1 MTGPDVVDTTTLLA
15 VDAGFQACGWIACAL
30 FCVRL
35 ARSGEWREPLA
46 RTPRNWVGPSAV
58 EIVLVLLVFLVL
70 SRIAVSLSGATPGAL
85 DAEGSAGWH
94 RAVLASD
101 VAKLAV
107 AALSIALLARRGAL
121 KAAANAPRFPA
132 KAPAVAIIA
141 AAAAVALCSLQLL
154 AGKIAWRLLD
164 PAAEQPVHAALE
176 ALERSAWGEWGRTHL
191 FLAAVIVAPLFEETV
206 FRGLLLSSLLRYL
219 RHAWLAIIS
228 SGVAFGLIHTGQP
241 QDVLPLC
248 TLGLI
253 LGYVRIR
260 FSSLTIPILVH
271 ALFNARTMV
280 LVLLNPEL
288 IRMEW

>member
-1 MTGPDVVDTTTLLA
+1 MSGPDVVDATTLLA
-15 VDAGFQACGWIACAL
+15 VDAGFQACGGIACAL

-35 ARSGEWREPLA
+35 VRSGAWREPLA
-46 RTPRNWVGPSAV
+46 AVSKNWAGPSAV
-58 EIVLVLLVFLVL
+58 ELVLVVLAFLAL
-70 SRIAVSLSGATPGAL
+70 SRLAFYISGATPAAL
-85 DAEGSAGWH
+85 GVEGSNGWH

-101 VAKLAV
+101 LAKLVV
-107 AALSIALLARRGAL
+107 AAFSIGLLGRRGAL
-121 KAAANAPRFPA
+121 RGAADAPRFPA
-132 KAPAVAIIA
+132 RAPAVALVA
-141 AAAAVALCSLQLL
+141 AASAVAICSLQLL
-154 AGKIAWRLLD
+154 AGKIAWRVLD
-164 PAAEQPVHAALE
+164 PTAEQPVHAALE

-191 FLAAVIVAPLFEETV
+191 FLAAVVVAPLFEETV

-219 RHAWLAIIS
+219 RHAWLAITI

-248 TLGLI
+248 TLGVI

-260 FSSLTIPILVH
+260 FTSLTIPILVH

-280 LVLLNPEL
+280 LVLLNPDL